1 MTEGLEHPYE
11 EMLSHLGIFSLEMR
25 RLRRDL
31 IIAYK
36 YLMMGDKWMAFWW
49 LPVTGQG
56 QCAKNCNTGSC
67 TQTERR
73 TYLL

>member
-31 IIAYK
+31 IIAYRS
-36 YLMMGDKWMAFWW
+36 
-49 LPVTGQG
+49 TGLESSGRIWAPFSSTQR
-56 QCAKNCNTGSC
+56 QNKKQLAQTG
-67 TQTERR
+67 TQ
-73 TYLL
+73 